1 MNLPVSMHAVVIDRD
16 NGFALKDVQ
25 VPLPAVGEQDVLVR
39 VDAAAINPAD
49 QRLLARAREN
59 PAISILGFDACGTVV
74 QTGAAVQHIAVGDA
88 VYYAG
93 DVSRAGCFA
102 QYQAVHAD
110 LVGIKPARLSAA
122 EAAAMPL
129 TALTAWELL
138 HERFCL
144 ERGRL
149 LVLGGAGGVG
159 SQLIQLAARL
169 PDVEIIASASRP
181 ESRDWCLQLGAHRVI
196 DHSRP
201 LAAQLPEAVSHA
213 VLAHHPDAYLK
224 ALPPLMQPFGHI
236 ACIVPL
242 AAAADLNP
250 LMQKSLSFHWEYMF
264 TKPLFQPSD
273 RPTQGHILNQ
283 ISRWLDE
290 GLLRSTQ
297 TRCLGPVC
305 AQNAQHA
312 LALLA
317 SGQTIG
323 KLTFANL

>member
-1 MNLPVSMHAVVIDRD
+1 
-16 NGFALKDVQ
+16 
-25 VPLPAVGEQDVLVR
+25 
-39 VDAAAINPAD
+39 
-49 QRLLARAREN
+49 
-59 PAISILGFDACGTVV
+59 
-74 QTGAAVQHIAVGDA
+74 
-88 VYYAG
+88 
-93 DVSRAGCFA
+93 
-102 QYQAVHAD
+102 
-110 LVGIKPARLSAA
+110 
-122 EAAAMPL
+122 
-129 TALTAWELL
+129 
-138 HERFCL
+138 
-144 ERGRL
+144 
-149 LVLGGAGGVG
+149 
-159 SQLIQLAARL
+159 
-169 PDVEIIASASRP
+169 
-181 ESRDWCLQLGAHRVI
+181 
-196 DHSRP
+196 
-201 LAAQLPEAVSHA
+201 
-213 VLAHHPDAYLK
+213 
-224 ALPPLMQPFGHI
+224 MQPFGHI